1 MKKSNKLEKKYG
13 RIDPNFIYLA
23 SPILFF
29 VCIFNLYIKKKN
41 FRLNIVV
48 FIANFILL
56 IYLLIKSYDQD
67 YIEIYYGIIGVIAY
81 ISALG
86 GVLIYFRFSNWTKV
100 QKINFLIYFFICLII
115 GFGTC
120 STTGIFG

>member
-1 MKKSNKLEKKYG
+1 MEGL
-13 RIDPNFIYLA
+13 IPILYLA

-67 YIEIYYGIIGVIAY
+67 YIEIYYGSIGVIAF

-86 GVLIYFRFSNWTKV
+86 GVLNYFRFNNWTKE